1 MSQTLYLYYTE
12 SLQSLS
18 SQSHIQWCLGPS
30 GEQSAEQLSWQTG
43 QFSDLADAY
52 SELCNEYGKSIDC
65 TMILA
70 VENLLCTQVVLPG
83 KQAKHLKQALPFLI
97 EEKLSIDAE
106 AMHFCAGP
114 RLADNRYNVIA
125 IEQEKLSLLL
135 SLLKGADI
143 EPSQAFGD
151 AQLLVPSELYIGR
164 DRSLLSLSSGESIAV
179 ESEDLELLL
188 NSAFNNED
196 ALDSTEIPEL
206 TVNYEVPL
214 NSELEL
220 QLQALDTAQSAQVH
234 IASSATAFTSL
245 LLGRA
250 SKNNTVNLLQ
260 GEFVAKKKKAQSQIN
275 WKPFAIAASAILALQ
290 LGYFAASGFYFNTQA
305 DTAATDTEKL
315 YRQYFPQ
322 DRRILDIKRQAQA
335 HLRGS
340 NSSSGKGFTP
350 MLSAF
355 GESWKNADSTSLK
368 IEQLRYNSKRSQM
381 TLEVQAKSINQLDTL
396 QRDISKQGIKAEL
409 MSANESDSGVR
420 GRLQLGG

>member
-12 SLQSLS
+12 SLQSLC
-18 SQSHIQWCLGPS
+18 SQSHIQWCLGADN
-30 GEQSAEQLSWQTG
+30 EQSSDQLDWQIG
-43 QFSDLADAY
+43 LFDDLADAY
-52 SELCNEYGKSIDC
+52 SDLCNESGMNIDC
-65 TMILA
+65 TLILA
-70 VENLLCTQVVLPG
+70 IENLLCTQVVLPG

-114 RLADNRYNVIA
+114 RLEGNRYNVIA
-125 IEQEKLSLLL
+125 IEQAKLSLLL
-135 SLLKGADI
+135 SLLKGAEI
-143 EPSQAFGD
+143 EPSRAFGD
-151 AQLLVPSELYIGR
+151 AQLLEPSELYIGHQ
-164 DRSLLSLSSGESIAV
+164 RSLLSLTSGESIAV
-179 ESEDLELLL
+179 ENEDLELLL

-196 ALDSTEIPEL
+196 ALDSTDIPEL
-206 TVNYEVPL
+206 TVNYEVAL
-214 NSELEL
+214 SSELDL

-234 IASSATAFTSL
+234 IAPSASSFTTL
-245 LLGRA
+245 LLERA
-250 SKNNTVNLLQ
+250 SKNNPVNLLQ
-260 GEFVAKKKKAQSQIN
+260 GEFTAKKKKSQSQIS
-275 WKPFAIAASAILALQ
+275 WKPFAVAATIILALQ

-305 DTAATDTEKL
+305 DTTAVETEKL

-340 NSSSGKGFTP
+340 KSSSGKGFTP
-350 MLSAF
+350 MLAAF
-355 GESWKNADSTSLK
+355 GESWKNTDNTALK

>member
-18 SQSHIQWCLGPS
+18 SHSHIQWSLAPND
-30 GEQSAEQLSWQTG
+30 EQNSEQLSWQSG
-43 QFSDLADAY
+43 QFNDLADTYA
-52 SELCNEYGKSIDC
+52 ELCNEFGKSIDC
-65 TMILA
+65 TLIIA

-97 EEKLSIDAE
+97 EEKLSIDAD

-114 RLADNRYNVIA
+114 RLEGNRYNVIA

-135 SLLKGADI
+135 SLLKGAEI

-164 DRSLLSLSSGESIAV
+164 QRSLLSLTSGESIAV
-179 ESEDLELLL
+179 ESDDLELLL

-206 TVNYEVPL
+206 TVNYEVAL
-214 NSELEL
+214 SSELEL

-234 IASSATAFTSL
+234 IASSATGFTSL
-245 LLGRA
+245 LLERA

-260 GEFVAKKKKAQSQIN
+260 GDFVAKKKKAQSQVN
-275 WKPFAIAASAILALQ
+275 WKPFAVAASLILALQ
-290 LGYFAASGFYFNTQA
+290 LGYFAASGVYFNTQA
-305 DTAATDTEKL
+305 DTAAADTEKL

-355 GESWKNADSTSLK
+355 GESWKNTDNTALK

>member
-18 SQSHIQWCLGPS
+18 SQSHIQWCLGPN
-30 GEQSAEQLSWQTG
+30 GEQNPELLSWQNG
-43 QFSDLADAY
+43 EFADLADAY
-52 SELCNEYGKSIDC
+52 TDLRNEHGKNLDC
-65 TMILA
+65 TLILA

-106 AMHFCAGP
+106 AMHFSAGP
-114 RLADNRYNVIA
+114 RLDGNRYNVIA
-125 IEQEKLSLLL
+125 IEQEKLALLL

-164 DRSLLSLSSGESIAV
+164 ERSLLSLTSGESIAV
-179 ESEDLELLL
+179 ENDNLELLL
-188 NSAFNNED
+188 NSAFNSEE
-196 ALDSTEIPEL
+196 ALDSTDIPAL
-206 TVNYEVPL
+206 TVNYEVAL

-234 IASSATAFTSL
+234 IAPNATAFTSL
-245 LLGRA
+245 LLDRA
-250 SKNNTVNLLQ
+250 NQNNIINLLQ
-260 GEFVAKKKKAQSQIN
+260 GEFVAKKKKAQSQLN
-275 WKPFAIAASAILALQ
+275 WAPFAVAASVILALQ
-290 LGYFAASGFYFNTQA
+290 LGYFAASGFYFNSQA
-305 DTAATDTEKL
+305 EATSADTEKL

-340 NSSSGKGFTP
+340 SGSTGKGFTP

-355 GESWKNADSTSLK
+355 GESWKNTDSNTLK

-381 TLEVQAKSINQLDTL
+381 TLEVEAKSINQLDTL
-396 QRDISKQGIKAEL
+396 QRDISKKGIKAEL
-409 MSANESDSGVR
+409 QSANESDSGVR